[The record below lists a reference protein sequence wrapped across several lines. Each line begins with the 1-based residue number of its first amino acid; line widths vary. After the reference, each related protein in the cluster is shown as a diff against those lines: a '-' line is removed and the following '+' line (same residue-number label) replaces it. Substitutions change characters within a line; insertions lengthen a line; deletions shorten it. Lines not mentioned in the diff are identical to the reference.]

1 MWPRFFDDGKKLDA
15 FRECEMRAGIGSR
28 NDERPAF
35 MNRTG
40 LLIAL
45 AVGVLAGLLF
55 AVFPQLDLTLAH
67 LFYDSRSRQFALS
80 SFGST
85 EYVRRAAM
93 WIAWAFVVPAIV
105 APIVKMIRPDKPLI
119 IPGRAVIFLL
129 TTIFLTAIVLP
140 NLIFKEHWGRPRPI
154 ATTEFNGSHAFKPWW
169 DPRGTN
175 PHNGSFFSGEAA
187 TAFWIY
193 APAALAPPSFRPLA
207 FVAATLF
214 GLTTGLLR
222 MAFGAHYASD
232 VLAAGVAAF
241 LVTWLMH
248 GVIYR
253 WRTTRFTDE
262 QIDQS
267 LGDMAV
273 KLRSAKFLGMLAAA
287 LAALTVVRLVAL
299 RFSVVDL
306 FPDEARYWAWAQA
319 PAFGYFSKPPLI
331 AWMIAGAGRVCGSSE
346 ACVRAPAP
354 MFYAGTALVTYFI
367 ARHLYGERAAF
378 WTGLCIALGTG
389 VVFSARIMSTDVPL
403 LFFWALA
410 LLAYVKLLDAPAS
423 RWWVLLGL
431 GLAFG
436 LLAKYAMVYF
446 LLGALAAGWI
456 DPRARAMWR
465 QPAIWLAIV
474 IALLVVAPNLVWN
487 ATHNFVT
494 FRHTQGNIEGDGFKL
509 NPLGPLGFVASQFAV
524 CGPIVFA
531 AFLFALLRPSHAQL
545 EHADRILIAF
555 ALPPL
560 ALVTLAGL
568 FTSVKANWAAP
579 SAIPIIVVAVALLVR
594 RRQWCWLQASV
605 ALGLVL
611 QIILPVGDAFAD
623 RVSLPFLEK
632 PDVYHRTMG
641 WKAMSTLVRDAAQT
655 NGVHSVATD
664 QRDVVASLL
673 YYLREDVWPILS
685 WPPEAAPAN
694 QFDLGRPLTSAA
706 AEPVLYLSD
715 RSVPERLAEHYA
727 KVETL
732 APIDAPT
739 GPHSARRLFAFK
751 LSGSH
756 WGAAPLTP
764 VAR

>member
-1 MWPRFFDDGKKLDA
+1 
-15 FRECEMRAGIGSR
+15 
-28 NDERPAF
+28 

-45 AVGVLAGLLF
+45 AVAVFAGLLF

-67 LFYDSRSRQFALS
+67 LFYDSGSRQFA
-80 SFGST
+80 FGPLGMA

-93 WIAWAFVVPAIV
+93 WIAWAFALPAIV
-105 APIVKMIRPDKPLI
+105 APIVKLI
-119 IPGRAVIFLL
+119 WPHKALLVPGRAVIFLL

-140 NLIFKEHWGRPRPI
+140 NLIFKDHWGRPRPI
-154 ATTEFNGSHAFKPWW
+154 ATNEFNGSHAFKPWW

-187 TAFWIY
+187 TAFWTY
-193 APAALAPPSFRPLA
+193 APAALAPPSLRPLA
-207 FVAATLF
+207 FVAATVF
-214 GLTTGLLR
+214 GLTTGILR

-241 LVTWLMH
+241 LVTWLVH
-248 GVIYR
+248 GFIYR
-253 WRTTRFTDE
+253 WKSARFTDE
-262 QIDQS
+262 QIDES
-267 LGDMAV
+267 LGDMII
-273 KLRSAKFLGMLAAA
+273 KLRSANLFCWLTAA
-287 LAALTVVRLVAL
+287 LAALTAVRLVAL
-299 RFSVVDL
+299 KFSVVDL

-331 AWMIAGAGRVCGSSE
+331 AWITAGVGHICGSSE

-354 MFYAGTALVTYFI
+354 LFYGGTALVAYFI

-423 RWWVLLGL
+423 RWSAVL
-431 GLAFG
+431 GLALGFG

-446 LLGALAAGWI
+446 LLGAFCAGFI
-456 DPRARAMWR
+456 DPPARAMWR
-465 QPAIWLAIV
+465 QRAIWFALV
-474 IALLVVAPNLVWN
+474 IALLVVAPNLIWN
-487 ATHNFVT
+487 ATHDFVT
-494 FRHTQGNIEGDGFKL
+494 FRQTQGNILGGGFNL
-509 NPLGPLGFVASQFAV
+509 NPLGALGFMASQFAV

-531 AFLFALLRPSHAQL
+531 AFLCALVRPSRFQL
-545 EHADRILIAF
+545 ERADRSMIAF

-560 ALVTLAGL
+560 ALVTVAALV
-568 FTSVKANWAAP
+568 TSAKANWAAP
-579 SAIPIIVVAVALLVR
+579 SAIPITVVAVALLVR
-594 RRQWCWLQASV
+594 QRQWRWLQASI
-605 ALGLVL
+605 ALGLAL
-611 QIILPVGDAFAD
+611 QIILPVGDALAD
-623 RVSLPFLEK
+623 RISLPFLPK

-641 WKAMSTLVRDAAQT
+641 WKAMSILVRQT
-655 NGVHSVATD
+655 AHANGVRSIAAE
-664 QRDVVASLL
+664 QSDVVASLL

-685 WPPEAAPAN
+685 WPTVPAN
-694 QFDLGRPLTSAA
+694 QFELDRPLTSAA
-706 AEPVLYLSD
+706 AEPLLYISN
-715 RSVPERLAEHYA
+715 RSLPERLVEYYST
-727 KVETL
+727 VETL

-739 GPHSARRLFAFK
+739 GPHSARRFFAFK
-751 LSGSH
+751 LSGARR
-756 WGAAPLTP
+756 GIAPLTA